1 MKELRE
7 QVQEFSQITNLESYI
22 RYFYEET
29 VSFLKFFPVGE
40 TCVFIDEALRVKE
53 HASAVEMEFRESMGH
68 RLEKG
73 YILPGQADLLYG
85 FEETAGFLQNLR
97 CVLLSSMDSKNALL
111 KPQKK
116 FDVNVKGMSSYNSSF
131 EALVSDL
138 KRYKKNG
145 FRVLLLSGSR
155 TRAKRLAEDLQEQ
168 GLSSFYSEDGDREVK
183 SGEVMLYYGHVKR
196 VFDYPL
202 LNFVVIKESDI
213 FGSQQKK

>member
-1 MKELRE
+1 
-7 QVQEFSQITNLESYI
+7 
-22 RYFYEET
+22 
-29 VSFLKFFPVGE
+29 
-40 TCVFIDEALRVKE
+40 
-53 HASAVEMEFRESMGH
+53 
-68 RLEKG
+68 
-73 YILPGQADLLYG
+73 
-85 FEETAGFLQNLR
+85 
-97 CVLLSSMDSKNALL
+97 MDSKNALL

-183 SGEVMLYYGHVKR
+183 SGEVMLY
-196 VFDYPL
+196 
-202 LNFVVIKESDI
+202 
-213 FGSQQKK
+213 

>member
-1 MKELRE
+1 M
-7 QVQEFSQITNLESYI
+7 
-22 RYFYEET
+22 
-29 VSFLKFFPVGE
+29 GE

-116 FDVNVKGMSSYNSSF
+116 FDVNVKGMSSYN
-131 EALVSDL
+131 
-138 KRYKKNG
+138 
-145 FRVLLLSGSR
+145 LS
-155 TRAKRLAEDLQEQ
+155 LI
-168 GLSSFYSEDGDREVK
+168 
-183 SGEVMLYYGHVKR
+183 H
-196 VFDYPL
+196 
-202 LNFVVIKESDI
+202 I
-213 FGSQQKK
+213 

>member
-1 MKELRE
+1 M
-7 QVQEFSQITNLESYI
+7 
-22 RYFYEET
+22 
-29 VSFLKFFPVGE
+29 
-40 TCVFIDEALRVKE
+40 
-53 HASAVEMEFRESMGH
+53 
-68 RLEKG
+68 
-73 YILPGQADLLYG
+73 YG

-155 TRAKRLAEDLQEQ
+155 TRAKRLAEDLQE
-168 GLSSFYSEDGDREVK
+168 
-183 SGEVMLYYGHVKR
+183 
-196 VFDYPL
+196 
-202 LNFVVIKESDI
+202 
-213 FGSQQKK
+213 